1 MSFKEGLIEGGEQ
14 SAYGDD
20 RGDSTESLAIPES
33 QRGLFGRLKR
43 HVREWSGR
51 YVEMRVDARAGWNN

>member
-1 MSFKEGLIEGGEQ
+1 MSLKEGLFEAGEQ

-20 RGDSTESLAIPES
+20 RGDSTESLTIPES

-43 HVREWSGR
+43 RVREWPQR
-51 YVEMRVDARAGWNN
+51 YVEMRVDARTRRSN

>member
-20 RGDSTESLAIPES
+20 RGDSTESLAISEG
-33 QRGLFGRLKR
+33 QRGLFGRLQR
-43 HVREWSGR
+43 HVREWPQR
-51 YVEMRVDARAGWNN
+51 YVEMRVDARTGRDD